1 MRKGGKL
8 DVASHGWLHYPSGM
22 NRKILFALL
31 LLPGLA
37 HAVICKSV
45 DSEGVVSYTK
55 VPASECPEPVKLP
68 AYSTFESRPI
78 PPGTEGASVD
88 PAAGEVS
95 FEGYKTIKIL
105 QPEADGVVRSNEGKV
120 AVTIALEP
128 ALRQGH
134 RVALHIDGKAVQ
146 GAFDGLAIELS
157 GIERGTHSVRASV
170 SDADGKLLI
179 ESPAVSFTLRQ
190 TGLFDSV
197 ANTPGLPIAKPVARP
212 RPGGR

>member
-1 MRKGGKL
+1 
-8 DVASHGWLHYPSGM
+8 M
-22 NRKILFALL
+22 NKKILFALL
-31 LLPGLA
+31 FLPGLA
-37 HAVICKSV
+37 QAVICKSV

-78 PPGTEGASVD
+78 PPGAEGASVD
-88 PAAGEVS
+88 PAAGEVG
-95 FEGYKTIKIL
+95 FEGYKSIKIL

-120 AVTIALEP
+120 PVTIALEP
-128 ALRQGH
+128 ALQQGH
-134 RVALHIDGKAVQ
+134 RVALYIDGKAVQ

-197 ANTPGLPIAKPVARP
+197 ANTPGLPIVKPVPRP
-212 RPGGR
+212 LPGGR

>member
-1 MRKGGKL
+1 
-8 DVASHGWLHYPSGM
+8 M
-22 NRKILFALL
+22 NKKILFALLLL

-55 VPASECPEPVKLP
+55 VPASECPEPVRLP
-68 AYSTFESRPI
+68 AYSTFESRPV
-78 PPGTEGASVD
+78 PPGAEGASAD

-120 AVTIALEP
+120 PVTIALEP
-128 ALRQGH
+128 ALQQGH
-134 RVALHIDGKAVQ
+134 RVALHVDGKAVQ

-157 GIERGTHSVRASV
+157 GIERGTHSVRARV

-179 ESPAVSFTLRQ
+179 ESPPVSFTLRQ
-190 TGLFDSV
+190 TGLFDSL
-197 ANTPGLPIAKPVARP
+197 ANTPRPPIGQPLP
-212 RPGGR
+212 

>member
-1 MRKGGKL
+1 MSRFPTELMELLLDDLRKSDRDRYLCLLLMPEQSRGFLAG
-8 DVASHGWLHYPSGM
+8 
-22 NRKILFALL
+22 LFAFNSE
-31 LLPGLA
+31 LA
-37 HAVICKSV
+37 QIR
-45 DSEGVVSYTK
+45 ERVS
-55 VPASECPEPVKLP
+55 
-68 AYSTFESRPI
+68 
-78 PPGTEGASVD
+78 D

-95 FEGYKTIKIL
+95 FQGYKSIKIL

-120 AVTIALEP
+120 PVTIALEP
-128 ALRQGH
+128 ALQQGH

-179 ESPAVSFTLRQ
+179 EAPAVSFTLRQ